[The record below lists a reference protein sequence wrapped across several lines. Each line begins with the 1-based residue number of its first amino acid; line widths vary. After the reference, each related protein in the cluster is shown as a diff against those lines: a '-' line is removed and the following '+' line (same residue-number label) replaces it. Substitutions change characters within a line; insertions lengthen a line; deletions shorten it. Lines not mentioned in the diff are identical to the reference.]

1 MQDALTI
8 SALTFGTQAFV
19 TLFVILDPPGA
30 APIFLSLASGKSI
43 KVQRRLA
50 WQAATVSLFVIVT
63 FALFGNALLGYL
75 NISLPALQGAGGILL
90 LITGLGLLTGSI
102 TDSDSAASQN
112 IALVPLGTPL
122 LAGPGA
128 IVATMIYVQ
137 KADTTTQIIGLVI
150 AILAVHL
157 IIGTVLMAS
166 TKIVGL
172 IKDSGVTLLASI
184 AGLLLAAIAV
194 QMLANAI
201 KAFAAAAQS
210 AESRTPQLPSSLWR
224 YWRPKPVEPP

>member
-1 MQDALTI
+1 MQEALTI

-50 WQAATVSLFVIVT
+50 WQAATVSLFVIVS

-102 TDSDSAASQN
+102 SDSDSAASQN

-128 IVATMIYVQ
+128 IVTTMLYVQ
-137 KADTTTQIIGLVI
+137 KAEGGEQLGALAIAIVAVHVIIGL
-150 AILAVHL
+150 
-157 IIGTVLMAS
+157 TFMFS
-166 TKIVGL
+166 TKILSV
-172 IKDSGVTLLASI
+172 IKDSGVTLLARI
-184 AGLLLAAIAV
+184 AGLLLSAIAV
-194 QMLANAI
+194 EMIVSAI
-201 KAFAAAAQS
+201 KAFFNIG
-210 AESRTPQLPSSLWR
+210 
-224 YWRPKPVEPP
+224 